1 MGRTRPSVSVRA
13 MDVVIVG
20 GHGQIA
26 RKLGALL
33 AQRGDTARGVIRNPD
48 HAEDLRAD
56 GIEPVVVDLESDETT
71 GQSLAGAFREAN
83 AVVFAAGSGPGQ
95 PAERKWSVDHGG
107 AVKTIDACR
116 HAGIDRLVIV
126 SAIGLDEPPTGDD
139 VYAEYQRAKAQADA
153 DVRASGLHYTIVRPA
168 MLTDDDGHGRVH
180 AARHVERGP
189 IPRADVAATLLA
201 VLDDPSTVGRTFEVV
216 GGPDEIPAAIAG
228 LNALPDT
235 LDAGSSEG

>member
-1 MGRTRPSVSVRA
+1 

-33 AQRGDTARGVIRNPD
+33 AQRGDTARGVIRNPA
-48 HAEDLRAD
+48 HADELRAD
-56 GIEPVVVDLESDETT
+56 GIDPVVVDLEDEETT
-71 GQSLAGAFREAN
+71 GQSLAGAFRGAS
-83 AVVFAAGSGPGQ
+83 AAVFAAGSGPGQ

-107 AVKTIDACR
+107 VVKTIDACR
-116 HAGIDRLVIV
+116 HAGVDRIVIV
-126 SAIGLDEPPTGDD
+126 SAIGIDEEPEGDD

-153 DVRASGLHYTIVRPA
+153 DTRASGLHYTIVRPA
-168 MLTDDDGHGRVH
+168 LLTDEDGHGRVH

-235 LDAGSSEG
+235 VDAQSSEG

>member
-1 MGRTRPSVSVRA
+1 

-33 AQRGDTARGVIRNPD
+33 AARGDTARGVIRNPE

-56 GIEPVVVDLESDETT
+56 GIEPVVVDLEAPETT
-71 GQSLAGAFREAN
+71 GQSLAGAFRGAT
-83 AVVFAAGSGPGQ
+83 AAVFAAGSGPGQ

-116 HAGIDRLVIV
+116 HAGVDRIVIV
-126 SAIGLDEPPTGDD
+126 SAIGVDDAPPTDD
-139 VYAEYQRAKAQADA
+139 EVWGAYVQAKAQADA

-168 MLTDDDGHGRVH
+168 MLTDEEGHGRVH
-180 AARHVERGP
+180 VARHVERGP

-201 VLDDPSTVGRTFEVV
+201 VLDDPSTVGRTFELV
-216 GGPDEIPAAIAG
+216 GGPTEITEAIAG
-228 LNALPDT
+228 LNALPET
-235 LDAGSSEG
+235 LDAHSSEG

>member
-1 MGRTRPSVSVRA
+1 

-20 GHGQIA
+20 GHGQIS

-33 AQRGDTARGVIRNPD
+33 TQRGDTARGVIRNPA
-48 HAEDLRAD
+48 HADDLRAD
-56 GIEPVVVDLESDETT
+56 GIDPVVVDLEDEETT
-71 GQSLAGAFREAN
+71 GQSLAGAFRGAT
-83 AVVFAAGSGPGQ
+83 AAVFAAGSGPGQ

-107 AVKTIDACR
+107 VVKTIDACR
-116 HAGIDRLVIV
+116 HAGVDRIVIV
-126 SAIGLDEPPTGDD
+126 SAIGIDEEPEGDD

-153 DVRASGLHYTIVRPA
+153 DVRRSGLHYTIVRPA
-168 MLTDDDGHGRVH
+168 MLTDEEGHGRVH

-216 GGPDEIPAAIAG
+216 GGPDEIAVAIAG

-235 LDAGSSEG
+235 VDAQSTEG

>member
-1 MGRTRPSVSVRA
+1 MEI
-13 MDVVIVG
+13 VIVG

-26 RKLGALL
+26 RKLGKRLVE
-33 AQRGDTARGVIRNPD
+33 RGDRARGVIRNPD
-48 HAEDLRAD
+48 QASELRAD
-56 GIEPVVVDLESDETT
+56 GIEPVVADIEDAETT
-71 GQSLAGAFREAN
+71 GASLAGALRGAT

-107 AVKTIDACR
+107 VVKTIEACR
-116 HAGIDRLVIV
+116 HAGVDRLVIV
-126 SAIGLDEPPTGDD
+126 SSIGTDDPPAPADDED
-139 VYAEYQRAKAQADA
+139 VFAVYLRAKAQADA

-168 MLTDDDGHGRVH
+168 MLTDEPGRGRVH

-189 IPRADVAATLLA
+189 IPRDDVAATLLA

-216 GGPDEIPAAIAG
+216 SGAEPIVAAVAELSG
-228 LNALPDT
+228 QPET

>member
-1 MGRTRPSVSVRA
+1 

-33 AQRGDTARGVIRNPD
+33 TERGDTARGVIRNPD

-56 GIEPVVVDLESDETT
+56 GIDPVIVDLEDPDTT
-71 GQSLAGAFREAN
+71 GQSLAGAFRGAT
-83 AVVFAAGSGPGQ
+83 AAVFAAGSGPGQ

-107 AVKTIDACR
+107 VVKTIDACR
-116 HAGIDRLVIV
+116 HAGVDRIVIV
-126 SAIGLDEPPTGDD
+126 SAIGIDGHIEGDD
-139 VYAEYQRAKAQADA
+139 VYSEYQRAKAQADA

-168 MLTDDDGHGRVH
+168 LLTDEEGHGRVH

-216 GGPDEIPAAIAG
+216 GGPDDIVAAIAG

-235 LDAGSSEG
+235 VDAQTAQG

>member
-1 MGRTRPSVSVRA
+1 

-33 AQRGDTARGVIRNPD
+33 AQRGDTARGVIRNAD

-56 GIEPVVVDLESDETT
+56 GIDPVVVDLEADETT
-71 GQSLAGAFREAN
+71 GQSLAGAFRGAT
-83 AVVFAAGSGPGQ
+83 AAVFAAGSGPGE
-95 PAERKWSVDHGG
+95 PAGRKWSVDHGG
-107 AVKTIDACR
+107 VVKTIDACR
-116 HAGIDRLVIV
+116 HAGIDRIVIV
-126 SAIGLDEPPTGDD
+126 SAIGIDGEIEGDD

-168 MLTDDDGHGRVH
+168 MLTDEDGHGRIH

-201 VLDDPSTVGRTFEVV
+201 VLDDASTVGRTFEVV
-216 GGPDEIPAAIAG
+216 GGPDEIPVAIAG
-228 LNALPDT
+228 LNGLPDT
-235 LDAGSSEG
+235 IDAQTSEG

>member
-1 MGRTRPSVSVRA
+1 

-26 RKLGALL
+26 RRLGALL
-33 AQRGDTARGVIRNPD
+33 AERGDTARGVIRNPD
-48 HAEDLRAD
+48 HADELRAD
-56 GIEPVVVDLESDETT
+56 GIDPVVVDLEADETT
-71 GQSLAGAFREAN
+71 GQSLAGAFRGAT
-83 AVVFAAGSGPGQ
+83 AAVFAAGSGPGQ

-107 AVKTIDACR
+107 VVKTIDACR
-116 HAGIDRLVIV
+116 HAGVDRIVIV
-126 SAIGLDEPPTGDD
+126 SAIGIDGEIEGDD

-168 MLTDDDGHGRVH
+168 MLTDEDGHGRIH

-201 VLDDPSTVGRTFEVV
+201 VLDDASTVGRTFEVV
-216 GGPDEIPAAIAG
+216 GGPDEIPVAIAG
-228 LNALPDT
+228 LNALAET
-235 LDAGSSEG
+235 IDAQTSEG

>member
-1 MGRTRPSVSVRA
+1 

-33 AQRGDTARGVIRNPD
+33 TQRGDSARGVIRNPD
-48 HAEDLRAD
+48 HAEELRAD
-56 GIEPVVVDLESDETT
+56 GIDPVVVDLEADETT
-71 GQSLAGAFREAN
+71 GQSLAGAFRDAN

-107 AVKTIDACR
+107 VVKTIDACR

-126 SAIGLDEPPTGDD
+126 SAIGVDEAPTGDD

-168 MLTDDDGHGRVH
+168 MLTDEDGHGRVH

-201 VLDDPSTVGRTFEVV
+201 VLDDASTVGRTFEVV
-216 GGPDEIPAAIAG
+216 GGPDEIPVAVAG
-228 LNALPDT
+228 LNALSDT
-235 LDAGSSEG
+235 LDATSSEG